1 MENDLQPNSTAGVT
15 GKRKRDHGFVPC
27 SEEEDLNV
35 IQAENHIKVSRQ
47 WQQQAQPLVRNR
59 DSSNSKQQGSYTRQG
74 YHHSQPYP
82 HAPPVVVMDNWSQM
96 QQQQVQTTDFYMAA
110 ATANHVTPA
119 LNMKQ
124 KSMAAAMLRD
134 LRSISPDPS
143 KLFLQCQLQQQQEM
157 KYGNLQQLQ
166 PCLDPTTQLSVVV
179 PSTARS
185 QLLQHQEYS
194 PSCLQSA
201 QSPQQLPTT
210 QAMTPLVQT
219 SQINYTSELD
229 FRNNNGSPTSSSSS
243 PYPNF
248 QNVMVSHNCN
258 NPVGV
263 QQLPEVELSS
273 VNQNGGGA
281 MSQCG
286 SPNQFLQ
293 QGSHSLKNIPPRQQ
307 QQQQQ
312 QQQSTM
318 LQHPPS
324 QQQVVHQQPAN
335 PGMQN
340 GSQNGLLQ
348 NHGSRNGLSQNGL
361 LQNGLRNGMWNGLQG
376 GLQNGMMQQQ
386 QQQQQGNR
394 CLQQNGAIQQQSGP
408 YATQHLP
415 GHLSQ
420 NGIQNRPPQQE
431 TFSGGGNSVTML
443 HESQTL
449 VMMGGGGSWHP
460 SVAAREP
467 SSCVMYTETQQ
478 ANGSSNKSMHLQ
490 RMPDRP
496 PSTSGS
502 SVPEFGTQAAS
513 AAAGVVPMSPGQQLG
528 QCQGIIHRNGDDTEQ
543 ESSKAQFEMHNNN
556 NPSLLPVG
564 STTKSSCPL
573 PVASRLSK
581 VQQSLQSEAH
591 GRRLVQ
597 GSYCSSSSSGVEPP
611 PPAFINT
618 NSNEGP
624 NNNLS
629 QLQGAGASCP
639 PKLVRSFTKVYKL
652 GSITRAINVNQF
664 SNYEELRGALACMF
678 NLECQLD
685 QDLGWKLVFLDN
697 EDDLLL
703 VGDDPWEVFV
713 STVRAI
719 RILSPAEVSFC
730 MRAKEEE
737 SVVCL

>member
-1 MENDLQPNSTAGVT
+1 
-15 GKRKRDHGFVPC
+15 
-27 SEEEDLNV
+27 
-35 IQAENHIKVSRQ
+35 
-47 WQQQAQPLVRNR
+47 
-59 DSSNSKQQGSYTRQG
+59 
-74 YHHSQPYP
+74 
-82 HAPPVVVMDNWSQM
+82 MDNWSQM

-312 QQQSTM
+312 QRSVHSSSDVALHQPSSSVHNSQTTGFIHQQQQQAASGPALLHTGGLLQQQQQASQHKPPHNQSASQPPNHGHYTQPANGSTM

-449 VMMGGGGSWHP
+449 VRTCFSWLLTNP
-460 SVAAREP
+460 LINL
-467 SSCVMYTETQQ
+467 YQ
-478 ANGSSNKSMHLQ
+478 
-490 RMPDRP
+490 
-496 PSTSGS
+496 
-502 SVPEFGTQAAS
+502 VPT
-513 AAAGVVPMSPGQQLG
+513 L
-528 QCQGIIHRNGDDTEQ
+528 
-543 ESSKAQFEMHNNN
+543 
-556 NPSLLPVG
+556 
-564 STTKSSCPL
+564 
-573 PVASRLSK
+573 
-581 VQQSLQSEAH
+581 
-591 GRRLVQ
+591 
-597 GSYCSSSSSGVEPP
+597 
-611 PPAFINT
+611 
-618 NSNEGP
+618 
-624 NNNLS
+624 
-629 QLQGAGASCP
+629 
-639 PKLVRSFTKVYKL
+639 
-652 GSITRAINVNQF
+652 
-664 SNYEELRGALACMF
+664 
-678 NLECQLD
+678 
-685 QDLGWKLVFLDN
+685 
-697 EDDLLL
+697 
-703 VGDDPWEVFV
+703 
-713 STVRAI
+713 
-719 RILSPAEVSFC
+719 
-730 MRAKEEE
+730 
-737 SVVCL
+737 

>member
-47 WQQQAQPLVRNR
+47 WQQQAQPLLRNR
-59 DSSNSKQQGSYTRQG
+59 DSSNSKQQGSYTKQG

-194 PSCLQSA
+194 PSCLQSV

-293 QGSHSLKNIPPRQQ
+293 QGSHSLKNIPPQQ

-312 QQQSTM
+312 QQQRSVHSSSDVALHQPSSSMHNSQTTGFIHQQQQQAASGPALLHTAGLLQQQQQASQHKPPHNQSALQPPNHGHYTQPANGSAM
-318 LQHPPS
+318 SQHPPS

-335 PGMQN
+335 PGLQN
-340 GSQNGLLQ
+340 VSQHGLLQ

-361 LQNGLRNGMWNGLQG
+361 LQNGSQNGLRNGMWNGLQG
-376 GLQNGMMQQQ
+376 GLQNGMMQ

-431 TFSGGGNSVTML
+431 AFSGGGNSVTML

-449 VMMGGGGSWHP
+449 VRTCFSWLL
-460 SVAAREP
+460 
-467 SSCVMYTETQQ
+467 T
-478 ANGSSNKSMHLQ
+478 
-490 RMPDRP
+490 
-496 PSTSGS
+496 
-502 SVPEFGTQAAS
+502 
-513 AAAGVVPMSPGQQLG
+513 
-528 QCQGIIHRNGDDTEQ
+528 
-543 ESSKAQFEMHNNN
+543 
-556 NPSLLPVG
+556 NPL
-564 STTKSSCPL
+564 
-573 PVASRLSK
+573 
-581 VQQSLQSEAH
+581 
-591 GRRLVQ
+591 
-597 GSYCSSSSSGVEPP
+597 
-611 PPAFINT
+611 INLYQVLT
-618 NSNEGP
+618 
-624 NNNLS
+624 L
-629 QLQGAGASCP
+629 
-639 PKLVRSFTKVYKL
+639 
-652 GSITRAINVNQF
+652 
-664 SNYEELRGALACMF
+664 
-678 NLECQLD
+678 
-685 QDLGWKLVFLDN
+685 
-697 EDDLLL
+697 
-703 VGDDPWEVFV
+703 
-713 STVRAI
+713 
-719 RILSPAEVSFC
+719 
-730 MRAKEEE
+730 
-737 SVVCL
+737 

>member
-1 MENDLQPNSTAGVT
+1 MLNLFVELCFV
-15 GKRKRDHGFVPC
+15 GF
-27 SEEEDLNV
+27 
-35 IQAENHIKVSRQ
+35 
-47 WQQQAQPLVRNR
+47 
-59 DSSNSKQQGSYTRQG
+59 
-74 YHHSQPYP
+74 SQ
-82 HAPPVVVMDNWSQM
+82 
-96 QQQQVQTTDFYMAA
+96 
-110 ATANHVTPA
+110 
-119 LNMKQ
+119 
-124 KSMAAAMLRD
+124 D

-273 VNQNGGGA
+273 FNQNGGGA

-312 QQQSTM
+312 QRSVHSSSDVALHQPSSSVHNSQTTGFIHQQQQQAASGPALLHTGGLLQQQQQASQHKPPHNQSASQPPNHGHYTQPANGSTM

-449 VMMGGGGSWHP
+449 VRTCFSWLLTNP
-460 SVAAREP
+460 LINL
-467 SSCVMYTETQQ
+467 YQ
-478 ANGSSNKSMHLQ
+478 
-490 RMPDRP
+490 
-496 PSTSGS
+496 
-502 SVPEFGTQAAS
+502 VPT
-513 AAAGVVPMSPGQQLG
+513 L
-528 QCQGIIHRNGDDTEQ
+528 
-543 ESSKAQFEMHNNN
+543 
-556 NPSLLPVG
+556 
-564 STTKSSCPL
+564 
-573 PVASRLSK
+573 
-581 VQQSLQSEAH
+581 
-591 GRRLVQ
+591 
-597 GSYCSSSSSGVEPP
+597 
-611 PPAFINT
+611 
-618 NSNEGP
+618 
-624 NNNLS
+624 
-629 QLQGAGASCP
+629 
-639 PKLVRSFTKVYKL
+639 
-652 GSITRAINVNQF
+652 
-664 SNYEELRGALACMF
+664 
-678 NLECQLD
+678 
-685 QDLGWKLVFLDN
+685 
-697 EDDLLL
+697 
-703 VGDDPWEVFV
+703 
-713 STVRAI
+713 
-719 RILSPAEVSFC
+719 
-730 MRAKEEE
+730 
-737 SVVCL
+737 